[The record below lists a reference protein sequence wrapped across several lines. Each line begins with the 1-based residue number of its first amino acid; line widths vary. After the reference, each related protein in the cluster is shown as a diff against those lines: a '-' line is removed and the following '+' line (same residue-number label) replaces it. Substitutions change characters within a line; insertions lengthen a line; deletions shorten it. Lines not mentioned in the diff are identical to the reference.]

1 MQLGSCSAWERGGS
15 WSRRHS
21 QGLSHVT
28 HKKNTC
34 HNYLWLLLGHI
45 IGHIKPLFQFQAPS
59 HPSSLVEVG
68 RRQFCFTHT
77 ISWTM
82 PSPCE
87 VTVTNTRD
95 AGCSSA
101 GWYRSSGVNNQGRLP
116 MIPKCQCDIA
126 LVQPALCN
134 AFILKLRETFCVSV
148 VPGCKEIKCQ
158 RNLCQ
163 DIIFHYLLF
172 CVVRFCDS

>member
-1 MQLGSCSAWERGGS
+1 MHEGGELKQEAQ
-15 WSRRHS
+15 SRTFTCN
-21 QGLSHVT
+21 T
-28 HKKNTC
+28 HKKNPC

-59 HPSSLVEVG
+59 HPRSLVEVG

-82 PSPCE
+82 PSTCE

-101 GWYRSSGVNNQGRLP
+101 GCYRSSGVNNQGRLP
-116 MIPKCQCDIA
+116 MIPKCQCDIP
-126 LVQPALCN
+126 LVQAAIYN
-134 AFILKLRETFCVSV
+134 AFILKLQETSCVPV

-163 DIIFHYLLF
+163 EIIFHYLIF
-172 CVVRFCDS
+172 CVCSLILR